1 MRKTQWNDW
10 LEGIGIIA
18 IVASLIFVGLQLRQ
32 AEKIASAES
41 YASTMSNLI
50 EVGNTVKADVNIWNR
65 GATGEELTGDET
77 AIFAV
82 LVRQINDSAYFGYM
96 QVLELSGEEEA
107 RYNAA
112 DFAIFLY
119 NNPGAQRVWL
129 AREEYLIKYRDLI
142 NPTVDNFST
151 WKEMVMDDM
160 AILESKGA
168 PNQRTPF
175 IVW

>member
-1 MRKTQWNDW
+1 LEKTRWNIW
-10 LEGIGIIA
+10 FESIGIIA

-32 AEKIASAES
+32 AEKIALAES

-50 EVGNTVKADVNIWNR
+50 EVGNSIKAGVNVWNR
-65 GATGEELTGDET
+65 GAIGEELTDDEA

-82 LVRQINDSAYFGYM
+82 LVRQINDAAYFDYM
-96 QVLELSGEEEA
+96 QVLELDGEEEA
-107 RYNAA
+107 RYSAT

-119 NNPGAQRVWL
+119 NNPGAQHVWL
-129 AREEYLIKYRDLI
+129 AREEYLIKYRGLI
-142 NPTVDNFST
+142 NPTGDNFST

-160 AILESKGA
+160 AILESKGV

>member
-1 MRKTQWNDW
+1 MKKIRWSDW
-10 LEGIGIIA
+10 IESIGVIA

-32 AEKIASAES
+32 AEKIASAEGH
-41 YASTMSNLI
+41 ASTMSNLI
-50 EVGNTVKADVNIWNR
+50 EVGNSVKADVNVWNR
-65 GATGEELTGDET
+65 GATGEDLTDDEA

-82 LVRQINDSAYFGYM
+82 LVRQINDAAYFGYM
-96 QVLELSGEEEA
+96 QVLSLEGEEDA
-107 RYNAA
+107 RYNAT

-129 AREEYLIKYRDLI
+129 AREEHLIKYRDLI
-142 NPTVDNFST
+142 NPTVDDFSV
-151 WKEMVMDDM
+151 WKDMVMDDI

-168 PNQRTPF
+168 PNQKTSF

>member
-1 MRKTQWNDW
+1 MTKPQWHDW

-32 AEKIASAES
+32 AEKIASAEGH
-41 YASTMSNLI
+41 ASTMSNLI
-50 EVGNTVKADVNIWNR
+50 EVGNSINANVNIWNR
-65 GATGEELTGDET
+65 GATGEELTDDEA

-96 QVLELSGEEEA
+96 KVLELAGEEEA
-107 RYNAA
+107 RYTST

-142 NPTVDNFST
+142 DPTVINSSA
-151 WKEMVMDDM
+151 WKEMVLDDID
-160 AILESKGA
+160 ILKSKGA
-168 PNQRTPF
+168 PIQKTSF

>member
-1 MRKTQWNDW
+1 MRKIQWHDW

-18 IVASLIFVGLQLRQ
+18 IVSSLIFVGLQLRQ
-32 AEKIASAES
+32 AEKIALAEGH
-41 YASTMSNLI
+41 AATMSNLL
-50 EVGNTVKADVNIWNR
+50 EVGNSVKADVNIWNR
-65 GATGEELTGDET
+65 GATGEELTDDEA

-96 QVLELSGEEEA
+96 QALELAGEEEA
-107 RYNAA
+107 RFNAT

-119 NNPGAQRVWL
+119 NNPGAKRVWL

-142 NPTVDNFST
+142 NPTVDSFSS
-151 WKEMVMDDM
+151 WKEMVMDDLD
-160 AILESKGA
+160 ILASKGA
-168 PNQRTPF
+168 PNQKTPF